1 MKDAMKRFKKPK
13 GLFMKCVVVFCIV
26 YVVHIVEY
34 GLRICEEDA
43 LSPNTIVT
51 AAIAFFGSELI
62 ICMVKR
68 IWAKEDGEKTEAEAE
83 TKGKAIEVKRDC

>member
-1 MKDAMKRFKKPK
+1 MKRLKINKPK
-13 GLFMKCVVVFCIV
+13 GLFMKCVVVFCIA
-26 YVVHIVEY
+26 YVVHIIEY
-34 GLRICEEDA
+34 GLRICEEDS

-68 IWAKEDGEKTEAEAE
+68 IWAKEDGAKTEAETETAE
-83 TKGKAIEVKRDC
+83 KPKEIKRDC